1 MVRMVCWKLNFNDI
15 KTLLVSFRYFSMA
28 TSRSVLITRLFYK
41 ELMYSDVRYS
51 TFVRSL
57 DSSVLESLAGC
68 LDQVVVEFIVNMFV
82 PVGFVPL
89 SCILYW
95 SPNLVNR
102 TYSNVV
108 GRTLLSV
115 CYRPRY
121 LANCLLGISWSEPI
135 EAVHL
140 PLCTL
145 QIRKRM

>member
-1 MVRMVCWKLNFNDI
+1 
-15 KTLLVSFRYFSMA
+15 
-28 TSRSVLITRLFYK
+28 
-41 ELMYSDVRYS
+41 MYSDVRYS

-68 LDQVVVEFIVNMFV
+68 LDQVVVEFIVNKFV

-108 GRTLLSV
+108 GSTKR
-115 CYRPRY
+115 
-121 LANCLLGISWSEPI
+121 LLGISSSEQT
-135 EAVHL
+135 EAVHASMYFANTKEDVEIGGSPVL
-140 PLCTL
+140 TL
-145 QIRKRM
+145 RLSAGVL